1 MGNRASFVW
10 IFLVGDLSMRLKLVL
25 EQTNQSW
32 TLNPTRE
39 YIIGSGSDCD
49 IALPYVS
56 VVASRHLKL
65 SFNQLTNIWHAQD
78 LGSANGTFVDN
89 QLVSDYPIRSN
100 TKIAIAGGIFLLAA
114 PEGLTPAMPPPT
126 QPQDGS
132 YKPQSYGSAAVRR
145 SAPTHKFGS
154 LEVLSWREYVER
166 QMDKAPDWFGRITTR
181 FALATGFR
189 NTPWIRAYGQTG
201 FNAFDGYVIP
211 DFKEPA
217 DKVALA
223 IAEKLGQLKQYENT
237 DCWISE
243 LTDAHIV
250 DSETQKFSG
259 IELFPI
265 HRGGKADYRKFC
277 VVSYHRVRTYVL
289 VENYGSDL
297 FVSWVTRFEP
307 NPTSIL
313 VRLIFVIGLVA
324 WVLLII
330 WFLLYIAVPVI
341 MLKNNILPKKSNAK
355 FVIFLVFSVPIILSI
370 FVTLRNVF

>member
-1 MGNRASFVW
+1 
-10 IFLVGDLSMRLKLVL
+10 MRLKLVL

-89 QLVSDYPIRSN
+89 QPISDYPIRSD

-114 PEGLTPAMPPPT
+114 PEGLTPATPPPV
-126 QPQDGS
+126 QPQYGN
-132 YKPQSYGSAAVRR
+132 YKTQSYYSVQR
-145 SAPTHKFGS
+145 SAPTNKFGS
-154 LEVLSWREYVER
+154 LEVLTWGEYVER

-189 NTPWIRAYGQTG
+189 NTPWIRASGQTG

-223 IAEKLGQLKQYENT
+223 IAEKLGKLKQYENT

-277 VVSYHRVRTYVL
+277 VVSYHRVRTYLL

-307 NPTSIL
+307 NPTSIWA
-313 VRLIFVIGLVA
+313 RLTFVISLIS
-324 WVLLII
+324 LSPLII
-330 WFLLYIAVPVI
+330 WSLLYIAVPVL
-341 MLKNNILPKKSNAK
+341 MLKNNILPKKANAK
-355 FVIFLVFSVPIILSI
+355 FTIFLVFLIPIIVGVILAH
-370 FVTLRNVF
+370 VFGLAN